1 MYAFKSVLILL
12 LWFFYYYYFQG
23 YEGLFS
29 NITFIFNIKFWK
41 AADTCF
47 YVLARWWRPY
57 FFDDVCDTTICSKMA
72 FSLCH
77 WKRCHVLFFLVWSVR
92 ANGGP
97 VVVSS
102 FFFLLFSLFQLK
114 YMPAPF
120 SFLILVL
127 MFFIFN
133 FHHWPF

>member
-1 MYAFKSVLILL
+1 VSLETLSHALL
-12 LWFFYYYYFQG
+12 PG
-23 YEGLFS
+23 VE
-29 NITFIFNIKFWK
+29 
-41 AADTCF
+41 
-47 YVLARWWRPY
+47 
-57 FFDDVCDTTICSKMA
+57 
-72 FSLCH
+72 
-77 WKRCHVLFFLVWSVR
+77 R

-127 MFFIFN
+127 MFYIFY
-133 FHHWPF
+133 FHP

>member
-1 MYAFKSVLILL
+1 MLSRALL
-12 LWFFYYYYFQG
+12 PG
-23 YEGLFS
+23 VE
-29 NITFIFNIKFWK
+29 
-41 AADTCF
+41 
-47 YVLARWWRPY
+47 
-57 FFDDVCDTTICSKMA
+57 
-72 FSLCH
+72 
-77 WKRCHVLFFLVWSVR
+77 R

-120 SFLILVL
+120 SSLILVL

-133 FHHWPF
+133 FHP